1 MSNTFKSFY
10 LRLLGVPL
18 IALSL
23 LLAFSSGA
31 LSQANNQSNQPTAKD
46 TKPEL
51 VLQTGYNSFFGATR
65 LVFSPDMRL
74 LATTTWRSGTIKLW
88 ETSSGREL
96 RDLSTGGTS
105 GMTLSPLL
113 IFSSDGR
120 WLASATTNSIKVWD
134 VITGREVQ
142 TLSVAQVSMASAFGF
157 SFVGFSA
164 DGKKLVAM
172 SDAIRVWDTSTWTQ
186 VKSIE
191 LVTMTG
197 SLGSGVTG
205 VALRS
210 DGNQIAFTVA
220 DGDKTQVQLFDLSSG
235 TQSRSIKIDHREGTL
250 QLFFTTDGR
259 LLAAGIDEKKF
270 KFWDLTGKENQRDLG
285 PATNDYSLISF
296 SGDGRVVSLSEGYV
310 VKLWD
315 TVAGRELASLNVPSN
330 NVFADRGAVFV
341 GLSGDGKKAATG
353 GFGTRTFLWDTDT
366 GKQIQEFKGRS
377 NWAYSVAFSPDGNEL
392 SVGGRTRWDLRNG
405 RGLRLL
411 PSPSDKQFAMPSRD
425 GKFVATF
432 APNSNTITVLEPT
445 TGRILQTLVGTA
457 NAGIERAR
465 FSPDGKLIAA
475 FSLPQGTPTVA
486 SLNSNEVKIWE
497 TSSGRE
503 VQTINV
509 GLTPSEIAFSDDG
522 QSLITIQAQGEV
534 SMWNVASGTKA
545 RTLKSSPMSNM
556 ANLANMRRNPGQMP
570 NRADLQNMVN
580 DMIGSVAAGTM
591 GRTVTQTAFSPDGR
605 IVATAGTETKSNL
618 DLNSMMNNPRNQK
631 PSKNKDPNDYMK
643 DVKLEVTGQVVF
655 WDAATG
661 AEAGAI
667 KGHGKGVT
675 SVVFS
680 RDGKRIATG
689 STDNTIKIWDAASK
703 TELRTLVGHTSNVES
718 MDFSPDGKLLA
729 SASEDGGTIL
739 WDAETGEQLLTLVSL
754 DDGGEWMVVTP
765 QGLFDGTPQSWN
777 QILWRYNND
786 TFNVAPVEL
795 YFNEFYHPGLLSDIF
810 AGKRPK
816 PAQDITK
823 KDRRQP
829 ALKLIGNPDVSARL
843 LKVAVDVAE
852 APADSTNTSGS
863 GAQDVRLF
871 RNGSLVKVWRGDVLK
886 GQRSVTLEMTMPIV
900 AGENRLTAY
909 AFNRDNIK
917 SSDAELIVKGADSL
931 KRQGT
936 AYVLAIGVN
945 NYANANYN
953 LKYAVADADD
963 FAAEVKRQQEPL
975 KRYAAVEIVALAN
988 EQATKANIIQKVTE
1002 LASKVQPE
1010 DAVIVFF
1017 AGHGTA
1023 QGNQFYLIPH
1033 DLGYDGPRENLTEAG
1048 LQTILAHSVSDRELE
1063 KLFEGIDA
1071 GQLLLVIDACN
1082 SGQALEA
1089 EEKRRGPMNSK
1100 GLAQLAYEKGMY
1112 VLTAAQSYQAAQ
1124 EAARFGHGF
1133 LTYALVEEG
1142 LKQGAADREPK
1153 NGAIE
1158 MREWLDFATYEVP
1171 KMQLNNSREALRGS
1185 GRYVNFV
1192 GDGREL
1198 GIAKT
1203 EGGAKTEAGVTDNIQ
1218 RPRVFYR
1225 RELEANPLVV
1235 ATVGAAS
1242 PR

>member
-1 MSNTFKSFY
+1 MSNTLKSLY
-10 LRLLGVPL
+10 LRVSGFPPIV
-18 IALSL
+18 LSL
-23 LLAFSSGA
+23 MVVFCAGGFS
-31 LSQANNQSNQPTAKD
+31 QSIAQTNPPTAKD
-46 TKPEL
+46 AKPEL
-51 VLQTGYNSFFGATR
+51 VLQTGYNTFFGATR
-65 LVFSPDMRL
+65 LVFSPDARL

-88 ETSSGREL
+88 ETSTGREL
-96 RDLSTGGTS
+96 RNLSTGGSS
-105 GMTLSPLL
+105 GMTLSPLVT
-113 IFSSDGR
+113 FSSDGR
-120 WLASATTNSIKVWD
+120 WIASTTTNSVKVWD
-134 VITGREVQ
+134 VMSGREVQ
-142 TLSVAQVSMASAFGF
+142 TLSTAQASMASAFGF

-164 DGKKLVAM
+164 DGKRLIAL
-172 SDAIRVWDTSTWTQ
+172 SDAIRVWDTSNWSLL
-186 VKSIE
+186 KSIDAA
-191 LVTMTG
+191 
-197 SLGSGVTG
+197 SLNPAAASGLRG
-205 VALRS
+205 VAVGP
-210 DGNQIAFTVA
+210 DGNQIAFTYLN
-220 DGDKTQVQLFDLSSG
+220 GDKTDVRLYDLTSG
-235 TQSRSIKIDHREGTL
+235 AETRSIKLDHQEGTL
-250 QLFFTTDGR
+250 ELSFAADGR
-259 LLAAGIDEKKF
+259 LLAAGIVDKKL
-270 KFWDLTGKENQRDLG
+270 KLWDLTGKNQRDLG
-285 PATNDYSLISF
+285 PTLNDYSVIAF
-296 SGDGRVVSLSEGYV
+296 SRDGRVVSLSEGYV

-315 TVAGRELASLNVPSN
+315 TAAGRELPPLNVPN
-330 NVFADRGAVFV
+330 NGVFTDRGAVFV
-341 GLSGDGKKAATG
+341 GLNADGKKAATG

-377 NWAYSVAFSPDGNEL
+377 NWAYAVAFSADGNEL

-425 GKFVATF
+425 GKLVATF
-432 APNSNTITVLEPT
+432 APNSNTITILEAT
-445 TGRILQTLVGTA
+445 TGKTLQTLAGTA
-457 NAGIERAR
+457 KAGIERAR

-475 FSLPQGTPTVA
+475 FSLPDGAPTLA
-486 SLNSNEVKIWE
+486 SLRSNEVKIWE

-503 VQTINV
+503 VQTLDV
-509 GLTPSEIAFSDDG
+509 GLPPSDITFSDDG
-522 QSLITIQAQGEV
+522 QFLITMQSQGEV

-545 RTLKSSPMSNM
+545 RTLKASPMANM
-556 ANLANMRRNPGQMP
+556 PNLANMRNPGQMP
-570 NRADLQNMVN
+570 NVADLNAMVN
-580 DMIGSVAAGTM
+580 DMLGSVAAGTM
-591 GRTVTQTAFSPDGR
+591 GRTVTQSAFSPDGR

-618 DLNSMMNNPRNQK
+618 DLNAMMNNPKNQK
-631 PSKNKDPNDYMK
+631 PSKNRDPNDYMK
-643 DVKLEVTGQVVF
+643 DVKIEVTGHVAF

-667 KGHGKGVT
+667 KGHGKGIT
-675 SVVFS
+675 AVVFS

-689 STDNTIKIWDAASK
+689 STDNTIKIWDASSK
-703 TELRTLVGHTSNVES
+703 TELRTLTGHTSNIES

-729 SASEDGGTIL
+729 SASDDGGTIL
-739 WDAETGEQLLTLVSL
+739 WDAETGEHLLTLVSL

-777 QILWRYNND
+777 QILWRYNGD

-816 PAQDITK
+816 PSQDITK

-829 ALKLIGNPDVSARL
+829 ALKLTTNGDASARL
-843 LKVAVDVAE
+843 LKVTVDVAE
-852 APADSTNTSGS
+852 AAADNANPSGS

-886 GQRSVTLEMTMPIV
+886 GQRTATLDVTIPIV
-900 AGENRLTAY
+900 AGENKLTAY
-909 AFNRDNIK
+909 GFNHDNIK
-917 SSDAELIVKGADSL
+917 SADAELIVRGADSL

-936 AYVLAIGVN
+936 AYVLAVGVN

-953 LKYAVADADD
+953 LKYAVADAED

-975 KRYAAVEIVALAN
+975 KRFAAIETLFLSN
-988 EQATKANIIQKVTE
+988 EQATKANIVQKLTE
-1002 LASKVQPE
+1002 LAKQVQPE
-1010 DAVIVFF
+1010 DAVVVFF

-1112 VLTAAQSYQAAQ
+1112 VMTAAQSYQAAQ
-1124 EAARFGHGF
+1124 EAAKFGHGF

-1142 LKQGAADREPK
+1142 LKQGAADQQPK
-1153 NGAIE
+1153 NGTIE
-1158 MREWLDFATYEVP
+1158 MREWLDFATDEVP
-1171 KMQLNNSREALRGS
+1171 KMQLSNSREALRGS

-1192 GDGREL
+1192 GDGREI

-1203 EGGAKTEAGVTDNIQ
+1203 EAAVVDNIQ

-1225 RELEANPLVV
+1225 RELESSPLVV